1 MDEAKT
7 TPSCLGNPLLSRL
20 YACKA
25 IVNTLSLGLQADR
38 HSLNPSSYQSRFLS
52 EPVPEIQV
60 EALSLA
66 CQAIFLLHQTKE
78 LSTSNAKVMLS
89 VILTV
94 LDILSQISVTAAFV
108 VKSLQEMSDK
118 NGIDMSHEDL
128 HVFQRAVFDPESTLD
143 LSLCDREFID
153 GFSQEM
159 NIQVHADSSMIDR
172 LIQKYET
179 EIGPQGWARND
190 PTDDVTCFILG
201 EGTSIISK
209 PRSVNL
215 AFLHTNF
222 LTIRFTRKINLT
234 IVHSDISDI
243 SGILDA
249 MDHSY
254 MTPEESDSF
263 LEV

>member
-20 YACKA
+20 YACKV

-38 HSLNPSSYQSRFLS
+38 HSLNPSSYQSRFLL

-66 CQAIFLLHQTKE
+66 CQAIFLLHKTKE

-94 LDILSQISVTAAFV
+94 LDILSQISVTASFV
-108 VKSLQEMSDK
+108 VTSLQELSTK
-118 NGIDMSHEDL
+118 NGIDMSHEDT
-128 HVFQRAVFDPESTLD
+128 HVSQRPVTDPEPPLD
-143 LSLCDREFID
+143 VSLCDRQFMD

-159 NIQVHADSSMIDR
+159 NIQVHADGSMIDR

-179 EIGPQGWARND
+179 ENGLQDWARND
-190 PTDDVTCFILG
+190 PPEDVTYFMLG
-201 EGTSIISK
+201 EGTSVISK

-215 AFLHTNF
+215 PFLPRNF
-222 LTIRFTRKINLT
+222 LPI
-234 IVHSDISDI
+234 
-243 SGILDA
+243 
-249 MDHSY
+249 
-254 MTPEESDSF
+254 
-263 LEV
+263 